1 MDAFETAVRS
11 IQFLSAD
18 AVEKANSGHP
28 GTPMA
33 LAGIATEVFT
43 RHLRHDPSDPAW
55 PNRDR
60 FVLSCGHASMLLYSV
75 LHLAGYA
82 VPKDEL
88 QQFRQLDSLT
98 PGHPEFGHT
107 QGVETTTG
115 PLGQGISNAVGLA
128 LASKM
133 AGARVN
139 APGDALI
146 DYRVFVIASDGDLM
160 EGVASE
166 AASLAGHWRLENLVV
181 VYDANNITIDGKT
194 DVSFTED
201 VGKRFEAYGWSVKQA
216 DGHDPKSVRSALD
229 AATQG
234 PDRPTLIIAKTRIG
248 IGAPTK
254 EGTSSAHGAPL
265 GAAEIRGAK
274 EAAGWPVEPAFTVP
288 ELAYSLFKERAA
300 AGKAERS
307 AWSKRV
313 AALTGE
319 RKAQYEQL
327 TGANKVPADILSQ
340 LVAASDRKTDATR
353 SSGSRIEQRAAALV
367 PTLIG
372 GSADLS
378 SSTRTD
384 IAGSPHVRAG
394 EFAGRN
400 LHFGVREHAMG
411 AIANGLALGGFIPL
425 VSTFLIFSDYMRPPI
440 RLAAMMGLPAIFVFT
455 HDSFYVGEDGPTHQP
470 IEQLSALRLI
480 PDVDVLRPADS
491 LECAGAWAHAL
502 LRTKGPTVIALSRQN
517 LPALERPA
525 SFTPEQML
533 TGAYIVSDAA
543 APDLVLIATGSEV
556 SLAVAAKP
564 LLEKAGHQ
572 VRVVSVLS
580 LEAFSRQ
587 PVAAQQAVLGKGIR
601 RVSIEAGRTTL
612 WRAVVGL
619 DGIAIGIDHYGASAP
634 AEQLAEKFGF
644 TPELVAKKVLAS
656 L

>member
-18 AVEKANSGHP
+18 AVEKAASGHP

-33 LAGIATEVFT
+33 LAGITTEVFT
-43 RHLRHDPSDPAW
+43 QHLRHDPSDPAW

-75 LHLAGYA
+75 LHLAGYKVA
-82 VPKDEL
+82 KDDL

-107 QGVETTTG
+107 DGVETTTG

-133 AGARVN
+133 MGARVN
-139 APGDALI
+139 APGDTLI
-146 DYRVFVIASDGDLM
+146 DYRVFVLASDGDLM
-160 EGVASE
+160 EGVAAE
-166 AASLAGHWRLENLVV
+166 AASLAGHWKLGNLIV

-201 VGKRFEAYGWSVKQA
+201 VGKRFEAYGWHVCHA
-216 DGHDPKSVRSALD
+216 DGHDPKQVRSALE
-229 AATQG
+229 AATAAA
-234 PDRPTLIIAKTRIG
+234 DRPSLIVAKTRIG

-254 EGTSSAHGAPL
+254 EGTSSAHGSPL

-274 EAAGWPVEPAFTVP
+274 EAAGWPVEPAFVIP
-288 ELAYSLFKERAA
+288 ELAYAPFKERAA
-300 AGKAERS
+300 LGKAERA
-307 AWSKRV
+307 AWLKRV
-313 AALTGE
+313 NALTGE
-319 RKAQYEQL
+319 RKAQFEQFQ
-327 TGANKVPADILSQ
+327 GRKVPTDILSQ
-340 LVAASDRKTDATR
+340 LVAAADRKTDATR
-353 SSGSRIEQRAAALV
+353 SSGSRIEQKAAAIV
-367 PTLIG
+367 PALIG

-384 IAGSPHVRAG
+384 IAGAAHVRAG
-394 EFAGRN
+394 EYGGRN

-425 VSTFLIFSDYMRPPI
+425 TSTFLIFSDYMRPPI
-440 RLAAMMGLPAIFVFT
+440 RLAAMMGLPSVYVFT

-480 PDVDVLRPADS
+480 PNLDVLRPADS

-502 LRTKGPTVIALSRQN
+502 LRSDGPTVIALSRQN
-517 LPALERPA
+517 LPALDRPA

-533 TGAYIVSDAA
+533 KGAYIVSDCAT
-543 APDLVLIATGSEV
+543 PSLVIVATGSEV

-564 LLEKAGHQ
+564 LLEKAGQQ
-572 VRVVSVLS
+572 VRVVSILS
-580 LEAFSRQ
+580 LEAFARQ
-587 PVAAQQAVLGKGIR
+587 PVAEQQALLGKGVR
-601 RVSIEAGRTTL
+601 RVSLEAGRTTL
-612 WRAVVGL
+612 WRAIVGL

-634 AEQLAEKFGF
+634 PELLAEKFGF
-644 TPELVAKKVLAS
+644 TPERVATRILAE